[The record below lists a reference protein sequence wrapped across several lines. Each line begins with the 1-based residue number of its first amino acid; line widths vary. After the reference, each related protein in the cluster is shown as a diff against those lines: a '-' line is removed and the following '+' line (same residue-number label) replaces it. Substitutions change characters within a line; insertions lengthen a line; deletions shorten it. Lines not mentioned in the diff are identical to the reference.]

1 MNVKNLLLHFDIRV
15 MYNQFQENETE
26 ICYDIKEYIDSN
38 MTLKEAIDYI
48 YNLYSIKLYKEQ
60 EKHRYSNLPEFIFGC
75 FKSISFDYNEDD
87 IMNTKIGVLEEYF
100 KISERILS
108 LHYVDG
114 IGGTLGERE
123 GLKFIL
129 HTREKDLHNTPHIHC
144 EYSGE
149 EFRVNLYTLEI
160 MDKSFKSRKKTKLA
174 MDVVSRNKDEFI
186 RIWNLAVVKGLPF
199 EFKGEI

>member
-1 MNVKNLLLHFDIRV
+1 MDKLLLHFNIIV
-15 MYNQFQENETE
+15 IYNQYKDNETE
-26 ICYDIKEYIDSN
+26 INYDIKEYIDTN
-38 MTLKEAIDYI
+38 MTLKETI
-48 YNLYSIKLYKEQ
+48 YYVFCLYDIKLYKEQ
-60 EKHRYSNLPEFIFGC
+60 ENHKYSNLPEFIFGI
-75 FKSISFDYNEDD
+75 FNSISFDYNEDEV
-87 IMNTKIGVLEEYF
+87 MNTKINVLEEFF

-108 LHYVDG
+108 LHFVDG

-123 GLKFIL
+123 GIKFIL
-129 HTREKDLHNTPHIHC
+129 HTREKDLHNIPHIHC

-160 MDKSFKSRKKTKLA
+160 IDKSFKSRKKTKLA
-174 MDVVSRNKDEFI
+174 TDVVSKNKDEFI